1 MKLFNLTVEDLKEID
16 KKRNE
21 EAHKKKKQQ
30 NMFHKLYFFALS

>member
-21 EAHKKKKQQ
+21 EAHKKLIKK
-30 NMFHKLYFFALS
+30 M